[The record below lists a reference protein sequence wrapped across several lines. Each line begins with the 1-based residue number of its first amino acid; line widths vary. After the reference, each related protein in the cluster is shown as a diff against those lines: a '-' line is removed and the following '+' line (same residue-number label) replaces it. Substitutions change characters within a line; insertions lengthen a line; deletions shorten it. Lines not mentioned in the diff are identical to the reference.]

1 MRKISS
7 FLAATGIWIL
17 LLCGCSA
24 EKSLPEMT
32 TIDPEKIVETTFGM
46 PPCLESMPTLSL
58 HEGYSSDIVYG
69 EVLGMEYE
77 EGTERLRTSKV
88 YVQVLQSIKGE
99 CEEGDII
106 NVSID
111 QEFEAADVFYHSP
124 GCYDYQKPE
133 LEKYTEEELADLYVQ
148 YVEFSD
154 IAPVVGQ
161 KNIYLLSSAETEN
174 EAEPD
179 EIKTYNR
186 VGGPDSSYTEVE
198 EGHFVNTG
206 RIGSFTLG
214 NYHRTG
220 IDLEEIGEEYIYSMD
235 ELIDGIER
243 AENGEECE
251 FM

>member
-1 MRKISS
+1 
-7 FLAATGIWIL
+7 
-17 LLCGCSA
+17 
-24 EKSLPEMT
+24 
-32 TIDPEKIVETTFGM
+32 
-46 PPCLESMPTLSL
+46 MPTLSL
-58 HEGYSSDIVYG
+58 YEGYSSDIVYG

-133 LEKYTEEELADLYVQ
+133 LEKYTE
-148 YVEFSD
+148 
-154 IAPVVGQ
+154 
-161 KNIYLLSSAETEN
+161 
-174 EAEPD
+174 AEPD

-198 EGHFVNTG
+198 EGRFVNTG

-251 FM
+251 LM

>member
-1 MRKISS
+1 
-7 FLAATGIWIL
+7 
-17 LLCGCSA
+17 
-24 EKSLPEMT
+24 
-32 TIDPEKIVETTFGM
+32 
-46 PPCLESMPTLSL
+46 MPTLSL

-133 LEKYTEEELADLYVQ
+133 LEKYTEEE
-148 YVEFSD
+148 
-154 IAPVVGQ
+154 
-161 KNIYLLSSAETEN
+161 
-174 EAEPD
+174 PD

-198 EGHFVNTG
+198 EGRFVNTG

-220 IDLEEIGEEYIYSMD
+220 IDLEEIGEEYIYSMN